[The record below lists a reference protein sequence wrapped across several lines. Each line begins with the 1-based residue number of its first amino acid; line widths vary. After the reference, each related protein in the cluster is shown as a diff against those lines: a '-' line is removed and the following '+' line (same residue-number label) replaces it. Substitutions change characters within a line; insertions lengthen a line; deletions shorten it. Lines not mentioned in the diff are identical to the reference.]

1 VSHTGTAAPGELEVW
16 QALEQ
21 VPDPELP
28 ILSVVELGVVLDVT
42 VEDGRATVRFTPTF
56 VGCPAVEVMRSEMAR
71 AIRGLGLEPEVR
83 TTFEEPW
90 TSDRI
95 TPAGREKLAGA
106 GIAPPGPAP
115 VRTGLRIP
123 LRQVATCPYC
133 GSSETRLEG
142 AFGPT
147 SCRSVWYCDG
157 CRQPFEG
164 FKPV

>member
-1 VSHTGTAAPGELEVW
+1 VSRAAAGVGELEVW

-28 ILSVVELGVVLDVT
+28 VLSLVDLGVVLDVA

-56 VGCPAVEVMRSEMAR
+56 VGCPAVEVMRAEMAA
-71 AIRGLGLEPEVR
+71 AISRLGLEPDVR
-83 TTFEEPW
+83 TTFEQPW

-95 TPAGREKLAGA
+95 TPAGREKLASA

-115 VRTGLRIP
+115 VRTGLSIP
-123 LRQVATCPYC
+123 LRPVASCPYC
-133 GSSETRLEG
+133 GSHETRLEG

-147 SCRSVWYCDG
+147 ACRAVWYCNA
-157 CRQPFEG
+157 CRQPFEA